1 MFVLTGLGD
10 RQVRAACIAP
20 VVLQLFCGAAICQE
34 VVTNEPLTK
43 SEVIATLPLFAL
55 RKLPVDQVIV
65 PAADLKNQWAMSA
78 SAAVGSALS
87 SKPSSKAEWEGA
99 KNPYG
104 DSNPSRDEWLS
115 PKYSALVKEV
125 DLWQQ
130 EYTKK
135 SIAFVNNQQVL
146 DTQNDI
152 GRKSLLSVFVPKAEN
167 VAVDNHLTA
176 VIKKRGPIG
185 ITYADPDAIGYIF
198 ALNRVIKESKNGHT
212 AVASAAINTSSE
224 DFFMDNEFAHNIQE
238 AYSPIKTIYTL
249 KSDSDRL
256 PAVSNAIQQATLN
269 LPVAVA
275 TLITEGDAG
284 FGKPLVF
291 TAAEKSLKV
300 EPSLLRTYDIYWIQ
314 LAISP
319 TEELIQ
325 NINELRYDITI
336 DNPNVLAMT
345 IVPERVE
352 TEIKTTDK
360 AAAPTVKVGDV
371 ELGEM
376 FSRTVEYQ
384 YIRPT
389 ILGYGLQT
397 SSFGWIF
404 TGESLD
410 ASAKR
415 MFAVIGVPKGTKEI
429 TATFQLAAK
438 VVKFM
443 RLASD
448 WASTGPTQYKI
459 SLPR

>member
-1 MFVLTGLGD
+1 MRAVL
-10 RQVRAACIAP
+10 IAP
-20 VVLQLFCGAAICQE
+20 IVLQFFCGAVFCQE
-34 VVTNEPLTK
+34 VVTNEPLEK
-43 SEVIATLPLFAL
+43 SETIATLPLFAL
-55 RKLPVDQVIV
+55 RQLPVDQIII
-65 PAADLKNQWAMSA
+65 PADNRKSEWAMST
-78 SAAVGSALS
+78 SAAVESALS
-87 SKPSSKAEWEGA
+87 NSSKAESDGMKTTYRDLA
-99 KNPYG
+99 
-104 DSNPSRDEWLS
+104 DSNLSRDQWRS
-115 PKYSALVKEV
+115 PKYSTIVKAV
-125 DLWQQ
+125 DIWQQ
-130 EYTKK
+130 DYMKK
-135 SIAFVNNQQVL
+135 SLEFAKNPQLL
-146 DTQNDI
+146 DTQDDT
-152 GRKSLLSVFVPKAEN
+152 GRKLRLEAFVPKAIN
-167 VAVDNHLTA
+167 VSVDNPPTAIINKRRVPDEAVD
-176 VIKKRGPIG
+176 

-198 ALNRVIKESKNGHT
+198 ALNKIIKENKNGSP
-212 AVASAAINTSSE
+212 SAAINSYPE
-224 DFFMDNEFAHNIQE
+224 DFLLDKEFANNIQE
-238 AYSPIKTIYTL
+238 TYSPIKAIYTF

-269 LPVAVA
+269 LPVAAA

-284 FGKPLVF
+284 FGIPLVF

-336 DNPNVLAMT
+336 DNPNVLAMA
-345 IVPERVE
+345 IVPERVG
-352 TEIKTTDK
+352 TEINNTDK
-360 AAAPTVKVGDV
+360 AAVPTVTVGNV
-371 ELGEM
+371 EVGEV
-376 FSRTVEYQ
+376 FSRTVEYK

-415 MFAVIGVPKGTKEI
+415 MVAVIGVPKGTKEI
-429 TATFQLAAK
+429 TAKFQLAAK

>member
-1 MFVLTGLGD
+1 M
-10 RQVRAACIAP
+10 RAAWIGP
-20 VVLQLFCGAAICQE
+20 IVLQFFCGAAVCQE
-34 VVTNEPLTK
+34 VVTNEPLAK

-55 RKLPVDQVIV
+55 RQLPVDQVII
-65 PAADLKNQWAMSA
+65 PADDQKNEWVLSA

-87 SKPSSKAEWEGA
+87 SKKSSKAELESF
-99 KNPYG
+99 KNFYG
-104 DSNPSRDEWLS
+104 ELVNKNPSRDQWLS
-115 PKYSALVKEV
+115 PENSAAKKAI

-130 EYTKK
+130 DYTKK
-135 SIAFVNNQQVL
+135 SAEFAKNIRWP
-146 DTQNDI
+146 DTQGIQDDTL
-152 GRKSLLSVFVPKAEN
+152 RKSLLNSFIPKAEN
-167 VAVDNHLTA
+167 GSKDYPPAAMFNE
-176 VIKKRGPIG
+176 KGGKIG
-185 ITYADPDAIGYIF
+185 ITYTDPDAVGYIL
-198 ALNRVIKESKNGHT
+198 ALNKIIKNNEKDHP
-212 AVASAAINTSSE
+212 VAATDTSPE
-224 DFFMDNEFAHNIQE
+224 DFLLDHKFATNILKTYKSIE
-238 AYSPIKTIYTL
+238 TAYAFKTDT
-249 KSDSDRL
+249 DRL
-256 PAVSNAIQQATLN
+256 PVVSNAIQQATLN
-269 LPVAVA
+269 LPVAAA

-336 DNPNVLAMT
+336 DNPNVLAMN
-345 IVPERVE
+345 IVPERVG
-352 TEIKTTDK
+352 TEINNTDK
-360 AAAPTVKVGDV
+360 AAVPTVKVGDV
-371 ELGEM
+371 EVGEM
-376 FSRTVEYQ
+376 FSRTVEYR

-448 WASTGPTQYKI
+448 WAATGPTQYKI